1 MITRADAQALDRADP
16 LGEFRD
22 RFVIP
27 EGGPIYL
34 DGNSLGRLPRA
45 TAETLRRLVED
56 DWGERLVEAW
66 EEWIDL
72 PQRVGARLA
81 PLIGAAPDEVI
92 VADSTSAN
100 LHRLAGAVLDAYPDR
115 RTLVTDAANF
125 PTDRYVLAGLAA
137 ERGGDLRL
145 IGGDPV
151 AGPQVADVAAALDDG
166 VALVCLSHAAYR
178 SAALAGLAAITAAA
192 HEHGAL
198 MLWDLS
204 HSVGV
209 VPIDLAAVG
218 AHLAVGCTY
227 KYLNGGPGSPAFL
240 YVRRDLQERLRNP
253 LWGWFGHADQ
263 FAFEPGF
270 RPAPGLTRFLVGSI
284 PVLGLTAAGAGIDL
298 VAEAG
303 LAAIRAKS
311 LAATE
316 MMLGLYDGRLAP
328 LGVGLGTPRP
338 AERRGSHLAL
348 HHPDGLALSRWLRA
362 EAGVVAD
369 FRPPDTLRVAVSPL
383 YTTFAEA
390 WDGLEAIARGL
401 ESGIYREFGE
411 GGRVT

>member
-1 MITRADAQALDRADP
+1 MTDRTEAEALDRSDP
-16 LGEFRD
+16 LRAFRE
-22 RFVIP
+22 RFVFAP
-27 EGGPIYL
+27 GAPIYL

-45 TAETLRRLVED
+45 TVDTLHRLMAE
-56 DWGERLVEAW
+56 DWGGRLVEAW

-81 PLIGAAPDEVI
+81 PLIGAAPDEVL

-100 LHRLAGAVLDAYPDR
+100 LHRLAGAVLDAFPGR

-137 ERGGDLRL
+137 ERGGELRL
-145 IGGDPV
+145 IEGDPV
-151 AGPQVADVAAALDDG
+151 AGPQVEDLAAVLDDG

-178 SAALAGLAAITAAA
+178 SAALADLAAITAAA
-192 HEHGAL
+192 HEQGAL

-209 VPIDLAAVG
+209 VPIDLGAVG
-218 AHLAVGCTY
+218 ADLAVGCTY

-263 FAFEPGF
+263 FAFEAGF

-284 PVLGLTAAGAGIDL
+284 PVLGLTAAGVGIDL
-298 VAEAG
+298 VIEAG
-303 LAAIRAKS
+303 LTAIRQKS
-311 LAATE
+311 LAATSL
-316 MMLGLYDGRLAP
+316 MLDHCDARLAP
-328 LGVGLGTPRP
+328 LGVGLGTPREP
-338 AERRGSHLAL
+338 ERRGSHLAL
-348 HHPDGLALSRWLRA
+348 LHPAGLALSRWLRA
-362 EAGVVAD
+362 EGGVVAD
-369 FRPPDTLRVAVSPL
+369 FRPPDVLRFAVSPL
-383 YTTFAEA
+383 YTTYAEV
-390 WDGLEAIARGL
+390 WDAMEALAVALENGVYRGF
-401 ESGIYREFGE
+401 SP

>member
-1 MITRADAQALDRADP
+1 MITRTEAQALDRADP
-16 LGEFRD
+16 LGGFRD
-22 RFVIP
+22 RFVIT

-45 TAETLRRLVED
+45 TAATLRRLVED
-56 DWGERLVEAW
+56 DWGGRLVEAW

-100 LHRLAGAVLDAYPDR
+100 LHRLAGAVLDAFPTR

-151 AGPQVADVAAALDDG
+151 AGPKVADVAAALDDG

-178 SAALAGLAAITAAA
+178 SAALADLAAITAAA
-192 HEHGAL
+192 HAHGAL

-209 VPIDLAAVG
+209 VPIDLAAAG
-218 AHLAVGCTY
+218 ADLAVGCTY

-263 FAFEPGF
+263 FAFEAGF

-298 VAEAG
+298 VGEAG
-303 LAAIRAKS
+303 LPAVRAKS
-311 LAATE
+311 LTATA
-316 MMLGLYDGRLAP
+316 MMLGLYDERLAP
-328 LGVGLGTPRP
+328 LGVGLGTPRQ

-348 HHPDGLALSRWLRA
+348 LHPEGLALSRWLRA
-362 EAGVVAD
+362 EGGVVAD
-369 FRPPDTLRVAVSPL
+369 FRPPDVLRFAVSPL
-383 YTTFAEA
+383 YTTYTEV
-390 WDGLEAIARGL
+390 WDALDALASAL
-401 ESGIYREFGE
+401 ESGAYRGFAP